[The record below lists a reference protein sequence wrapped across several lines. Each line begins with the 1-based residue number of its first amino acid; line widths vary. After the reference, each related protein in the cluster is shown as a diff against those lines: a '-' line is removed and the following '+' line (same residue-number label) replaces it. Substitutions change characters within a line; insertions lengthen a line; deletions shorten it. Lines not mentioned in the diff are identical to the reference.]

1 MDPPPQAHIGVGH
14 DPEYSMP
21 PNSGQPSVTPWTEG
35 VEARGRRAPAAFG
48 EQARRGGVASE
59 GMRSA
64 RPESPAGHWVGSRG
78 VACGALGWLT
88 RRSPAGHWVG
98 SRGVA
103 CGALGWLT
111 RSRLRG
117 TGLAQAESPAGHW
130 VGTRGVACEAWGRR
144 GREPPPQ
151 GAFRACS
158 GRVRGVG
165 AGRAAAQIGG
175 RAGAEFRVCDQRL
188 PDRSP
193 CCAPGACGSRPG
205 CTVGVVGVAGARCA
219 FDAGRPPS
227 PRAWSAWPDRSPCC
241 VPGACGSR
249 PGCSVGVVGV
259 AGARCAFRAGRP
271 LSPRAWSACVG
282 SEPVLCTPVR
292 VGVVPGAASA
302 PWESRVRGVRS
313 VRVGLPF
320 PRARSACAGSC
331 LCRRSL
337 LLLLSLHPLIAPPL
351 APLLVFL
358 LLLRPHRAAQCSL
371 GRRVQVGRADAAER
385 SDQVAVGAYEAAR
398 CAPARP
404 GSSRRPAVPRGAAA
418 RSRPPRA
425 GASRRRTSSACAP
438 RHPYRAR

>member
-35 VEARGRRAPAAFG
+35 VEARGRRTPAAFG
-48 EQARRGGVASE
+48 EQARRGGGVASE

-64 RPESPAGHWVGSRG
+64 RPE
-78 VACGALGWLT
+78 
-88 RRSPAGHWVG
+88 SPAGHWVG

-165 AGRAAAQIGG
+165 SGRAAAQIGG
-175 RAGAEFRVCDQRL
+175 VPEQSSGCAASVCRIGARAVHPVR
-188 PDRSP
+188 
-193 CCAPGACGSRPG
+193 
-205 CTVGVVGVAGARCA
+205 VGVVPGPASALWESRVRGVRSVRVGLRSR
-219 FDAGRPPS
+219 GRGQ
-227 PRAWSAWPDRSPCC
+227 RVPDRSPCC

-259 AGARCAFRAGRP
+259 AGARCPFRAGRP
-271 LSPRAWSACVG
+271 PFPRAWSACAG
-282 SEPVLCTPVR
+282 SEPVLCTRCV
-292 VGVVPGAASA
+292 
-302 PWESRVRGVRS
+302 WESSRVHRRRRGSRGCAVCVPCGSASVPEGAVS
-313 VRVGLPF
+313 VRRILPV
-320 PRARSACAGSC
+320 PPLPASPPVPPPPHRPAPCAPSR
-331 LCRRSL
+331 L
-337 LLLLSLHPLIAPPL
+337 PPVAPP
-351 APLLVFL
+351 A
-358 LLLRPHRAAQCSL
+358 
-371 GRRVQVGRADAAER
+371 
-385 SDQVAVGAYEAAR
+385 
-398 CAPARP
+398 
-404 GSSRRPAVPRGAAA
+404 SRRPVQP
-418 RSRPPRA
+418 RPPRT
-425 GASRRRTSSACAP
+425 GRPGGRR
-438 RHPYRAR
+438 